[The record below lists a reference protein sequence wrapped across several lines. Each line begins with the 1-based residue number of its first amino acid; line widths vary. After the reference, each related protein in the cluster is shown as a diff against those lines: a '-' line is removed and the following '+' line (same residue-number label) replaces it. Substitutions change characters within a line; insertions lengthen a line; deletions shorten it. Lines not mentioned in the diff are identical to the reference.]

1 MAEHAELLAEMPAV
15 SRMSA
20 GERLKHAQRRR
31 AQQLKA
37 WARLEKEAKGQ
48 GGDTGD
54 TGDTDGDD
62 DTRRRRRR
70 RRRRRKSGAGGS
82 KRVRFPASVR
92 LLEAAA
98 RSDLEE
104 VRQLLSSGASPDLC
118 NEDGLTALH
127 QCCIDDLGD
136 MVTLLLEAGA
146 GVNAR
151 DAELWTPLHAAAT
164 CGHRHLVEL
173 LVARGANLLAVTSDG
188 DMPYDLCEDEAT
200 LDCLETAMAEQG
212 ITQERIEEARGAP
225 ERALV
230 ADVRALLAAGA
241 DLDAPGTRGATLLHI
256 AAANGYLEA
265 AELLLRHEASTSAR
279 DEDGWQ
285 PLHAAACWGQ
295 IPLVE
300 LLVAHGADLGGKSA
314 MDETPLD
321 VCGDPEVRAKL
332 LELKQKREAVLRP
345 HRPPCRTSSAG
356 SRGKAA
362 RRASVTER
370 SQRYRRAQAREALV
384 WQRGQEEEEEEEEEK
399 KKKKKKE
406 EEEEEEARRCPQ
418 DPPPLAPDPVPAQ
431 TLAEL
436 KRQRA
441 ASKQQPRPHTSAPRL
456 PHKCR
461 PPPAAPPHGPPR
473 GAAGPQA
480 ALLQGDV
487 SGGHNFG
494 AKNPAFGVL
503 GTQTRLWGK
512 KPQFWG
518 RPTERG
524 RPLPPRWVPPVLF
537 IFSMTQIKAF
547 LHQKIAGASFWRRPQ
562 CHLRGAVKI
571 ARNPPRTPPSAP

>member
-20 GERLKHAQRRR
+20 GERLKHAQRRL

-37 WARLEKEAKGQ
+37 WARLEKEARGQ
-48 GGDTGD
+48 RGDND
-54 TGDTDGDD
+54 GDTDGDN
-62 DTRRRRRR
+62 DTRR

-82 KRVRFPASVR
+82 KRVRFPVSVR

-241 DLDAPGTRGATLLHI
+241 DLDAPGARGATLLHV

-265 AELLLRHEASTSAR
+265 AELLLRHEASTGAR

-345 HRPPCRTSSAG
+345 PRPPRRTSSAG

-384 WQRGQEEEEEEEEEK
+384 WQRGHRGQEDEDEEEED
-399 KKKKKKE
+399 
-406 EEEEEEARRCPQ
+406 EARRCPQ
-418 DPPPLAPDPVPAQ
+418 DPPPLSPDLVPAQ

-441 ASKQQPRPHTSAPRL
+441 ASKQPRPT
-456 PHKCR
+456 
-461 PPPAAPPHGPPR
+461 PPPHICPISADP
-473 GAAGPQA
+473 
-480 ALLQGDV
+480 
-487 SGGHNFG
+487 
-494 AKNPAFGVL
+494 
-503 GTQTRLWGK
+503 
-512 KPQFWG
+512 
-518 RPTERG
+518 
-524 RPLPPRWVPPVLF
+524 PPVLRL
-537 IFSMTQIKAF
+537 TA
-547 LHQKIAGASFWRRPQ
+547 
-562 CHLRGAVKI
+562 
-571 ARNPPRTPPSAP
+571 PPEEPPAPKQRCCKVM